1 MNNKNLRYCVRI
13 FLIIAPLFWAFRMV
27 VKYDAN
33 IDALIMILFSAMI
46 FKNAPDD

>member
-1 MNNKNLRYCVRI
+1 MDDRDIKYIVRV

-33 IDALIMILFSAMI
+33 IDAIIMILFSAII
-46 FKNAPDD
+46 FKYTPND